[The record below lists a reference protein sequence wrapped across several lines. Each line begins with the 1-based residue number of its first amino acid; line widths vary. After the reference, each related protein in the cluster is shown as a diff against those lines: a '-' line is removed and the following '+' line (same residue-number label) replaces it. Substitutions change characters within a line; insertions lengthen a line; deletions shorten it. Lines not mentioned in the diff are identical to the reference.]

1 MLIERYIAR
10 EVRSAVL
17 FVLVAFLGLF
27 AFFDF
32 VSQIEDVGRGGY
44 TVRHALAY
52 VVLGLPSHVYEVM
65 PIAVLI
71 GGIYAMSQFAASSEF
86 TAMRAAGMGRMRALT
101 AMLRSGVLLVLVTAF
116 VGEVVAPQAERL
128 AQGIRMSA
136 IGTAVGGQF
145 RSGIWI
151 KDTLRGGAGDVE
163 RQRYVNI
170 TELEP
175 DATMRGVRIYEFDE
189 SFRLARIVQAGTG
202 RYESAGHWRLD
213 QVTEIAVEHQGVAGA
228 VEALRV
234 QRVAHASMP
243 WRSELTPDHLGVLLV
258 TPERM
263 SAWHLLQYVQHL
275 RDNQQSSG
283 RYEMALWKKIIYP
296 LAVLV
301 MLALALP
308 SAYMQVRAGGVG
320 YKVFAGIM
328 LGVAFHFLNGLFSHL
343 GMLNTWPPWLSVS
356 LPSLAALLLA
366 LSMLAWVDRVR

>member
-202 RYESAGHWRLD
+202 RYESAGRWRLD

-243 WRSELTPDHLGVLLV
+243 WRSELTPDLLGVLLV